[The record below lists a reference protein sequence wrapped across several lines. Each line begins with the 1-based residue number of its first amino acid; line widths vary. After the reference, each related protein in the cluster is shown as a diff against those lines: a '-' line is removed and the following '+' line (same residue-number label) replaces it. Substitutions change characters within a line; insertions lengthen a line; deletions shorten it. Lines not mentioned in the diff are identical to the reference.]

1 MISELLLPQDKKI
14 GCSSRLARAML
25 RGWASLGDE
34 GDPSASHLAL
44 TGEKEKVQR
53 ALPQVR
59 SHFRPAVMDSVM
71 PPQDLVAALYRRSIS
86 LSPFPREQEFPT
98 AGSCQL
104 ARPSCASGKVNWA
117 LCPLQDESRTIVL
130 RDVNQGCAYLLGFA
144 GLMVWGMCSPQWL
157 LPAPRAEDMGCV
169 RGLPSLYWAGT
180 YMLRDRCI
188 NR

>member
-1 MISELLLPQDKKI
+1 M
-14 GCSSRLARAML
+14 
-25 RGWASLGDE
+25 LGDE
-34 GDPSASHLAL
+34 GDPSASHVAL
-44 TGEKEKVQR
+44 TDEKEKVQR

-71 PPQDLVAALYRRSIS
+71 PPQDLAAALYKRYIS

-130 RDVNQGCAYLLGFA
+130 RDVNQGCAYLRVHWPHG
-144 GLMVWGMCSPQWL
+144 VKH
-157 LPAPRAEDMGCV
+157 V
-169 RGLPSLYWAGT
+169 LPSVTLACSMCRGHGV
-180 YMLRDRCI
+180 CVGSA
-188 NR
+188 